1 MIGKDKE
8 RINFTISKSDKAIL
22 LEIAQAENRTLSNTV
37 NVAIKEFIKAHS
49 PEQAH
54 STPTQND
61 N

>member
-22 LEIAQAENRTLSNTV
+22 QQIAQADNRTLSNTI
-37 NVAIKEFIKAHS
+37 NVAIKEYIKAHS
-49 PEQAH
+49 PEQALN
-54 STPTQND
+54 TPTQNS